1 MKNSLR
7 GMDLQLFIVYDFL
20 SSAILPY
27 NQNEQYTIILL
38 KV

>member
-20 SSAILPY
+20 GSAILPY